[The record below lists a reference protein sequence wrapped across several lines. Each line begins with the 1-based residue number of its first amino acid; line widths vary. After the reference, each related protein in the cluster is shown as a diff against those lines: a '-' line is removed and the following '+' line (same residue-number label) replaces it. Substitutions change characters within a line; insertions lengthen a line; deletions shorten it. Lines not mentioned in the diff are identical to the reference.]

1 MIAAA
6 EGEPDQSMTTVAADC
21 PDAGL
26 VFAEE
31 HGSPPDSYAPG
42 CPDREQLRN
51 ADLESA
57 QENTAMFEVMEAA
70 VNAGHIHQ
78 GQNPC
83 TPVPASYGTSSSCRM
98 IGAAVRSERPWLS
111 SIRRPRDAACLVL
124 PVGAIPGGVS
134 CRRGERRAGPHPYQ
148 GATTP
153 APRDAPNHPRAREG
167 RFGGGRVDGG

>member
-42 CPDREQLRN
+42 CPDREQLRT
-51 ADLESA
+51 DLESA

-83 TPVPASYGTSSSCRM
+83 TYPRELRDVIELSDDRCS
-98 IGAAVRSERPWLS
+98 GA
-111 SIRRPRDAACLVL
+111 
-124 PVGAIPGGVS
+124 VGETLA
-134 CRRGERRAGPHPYQ
+134 EQY
-148 GATTP
+148 P
-153 APRDAPNHPRAREG
+153 AP
-167 RFGGGRVDGG
+167 